1 MSHFDEKAARENS
14 SGNPTFITG
23 ARWQHSQDAAKIAE
37 LGNQLEIERM
47 RLAGCSV
54 AALGYFDGCNDE
66 YNSASLQD
74 VLALRTKADQQAA
87 KIAELEA
94 EVERLRCHAKTIRES
109 AANTALNTRFPDG
122 TGVTTVVDTKTKKT
136 LNIFDTLRERDQLAE
151 KLRVACEALEFVASD
166 YPKSYIHDTD
176 QEKARQALKKVEGM
190 K

>member
-94 EVERLRCHAKTIRES
+94 EVE
-109 AANTALNTRFPDG
+109 
-122 TGVTTVVDTKTKKT
+122 KTKQDMHLVVSSAGKD
-136 LNIFDTLRERDQLAE
+136 LIAERDQLAE
-151 KLRVACEALEFVASD
+151 KLRTAVEVLEWFAYERLYSMASFVTAAPVFDLENPHNIVVVS
-166 YPKSYIHDTD
+166 
-176 QEKARQALKKVEGM
+176 
-190 K
+190 